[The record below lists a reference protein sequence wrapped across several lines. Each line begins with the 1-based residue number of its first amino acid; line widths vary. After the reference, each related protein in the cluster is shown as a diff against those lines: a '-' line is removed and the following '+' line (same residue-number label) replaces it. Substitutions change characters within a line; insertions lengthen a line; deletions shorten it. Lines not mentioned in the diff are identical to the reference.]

1 MSEEIKEAKKRGRKK
16 KSEGNTEEIENIK
29 KETFSEEVKEVKKR
43 GRKPKTEKQKELKTL
58 EKVEEVE
65 IAKKDKKGEEI
76 IKEEVKEI
84 EKVEKNDKVFEKN
97 SERTAKEYEKT
108 ERYEKNEKYSDE
120 NHQNE
125 EKLIKEILNANVTN
139 LKKMAKEYNIPNFSV
154 MTKYDLVNAVLIE
167 KGKEIGKTYGYGKL
181 DIMGE
186 GSFGFL
192 RNTTIGPDVYVSISQ
207 IKRFFL
213 RNEDI
218 VFGELR
224 VPIGTERNYGIL
236 KVLLVNGDLPDKSL
250 ERPFF
255 DDLIPSYPDKK
266 INLGSGELSSRII
279 DLISPIGKGQRG
291 LIVAPPK
298 AGKTVLLSTLAN
310 DIIKYNPE
318 IDVWI
323 LLIDERPEEVTDI
336 KENVKEAE
344 VYAATFDE
352 NPNVHTQVTENVLEM
367 AKREVERGKDILILM
382 DSLTRL
388 ARSYNI
394 TIPSSGK
401 LISGGIDPNALYYP
415 KRFLGAARN
424 IKNGGSL
431 TIIATALI
439 ETGSKM
445 DDVIFEEFKGTG
457 NMEII
462 LSRALEQLRIF
473 PAMDVLKSGTRREE
487 LLISRDKLEK
497 IWRLRRELNQM
508 SEVEGVKRLIE
519 LIKSYKSN
527 EELLEDLYSK
537 SSSK

>member
-1 MSEEIKEAKKRGRKK
+1 MSEEIKEVKKRGRKK

-65 IAKKDKKGEEI
+65 IAKEDKKGEEI

-97 SERTAKEYEKT
+97 FERTEKEYEKT
-108 ERYEKNEKYSDE
+108 ERHEKNEKYSDE

-125 EKLIKEILNANVTN
+125 EKLIKEILNTNVTN

-192 RNTTIGPDVYVSISQ
+192 RDTTIGPDVYVSISQ

-266 INLGSGELSSRII
+266 INLGNGEISSRII

-487 LLISRDKLEK
+487 LLIPKDKLEK

-508 SEVEGVKRLIE
+508 SEVEGIKRLIE
-519 LIKSYKSN
+519 LIKSYKNN

>member
-1 MSEEIKEAKKRGRKK
+1 MSENVKEVKKRGRKK
-16 KSEGNTEEIENIK
+16 KTEENTEETETVK
-29 KETFSEEVKEVKKR
+29 KETSTVEVKEVKKR
-43 GRKPKTEKQKELKTL
+43 GRKPKAEKQEELENL
-58 EKVEEVE
+58 NDIDEQQVE
-65 IAKKDKKGEEI
+65 KKGKEEKEGEGI
-76 IKEEVKEI
+76 IKKEVKEI
-84 EKVEKNDKVFEKN
+84 EKVERNVRV
-97 SERTAKEYEKT
+97 SERTENH
-108 ERYEKNEKYSDE
+108 EKNEKYTDE
-120 NHQNE
+120 SQQNE
-125 EKLIKEILNANVTN
+125 EKLIKEILNTNVTN

-192 RNTTIGPDVYVSISQ
+192 RETTIGPDVYVSISQ

-213 RNEDI
+213 RNEDV

-266 INLGSGELSSRII
+266 INLGSGEISSRII

-487 LLISRDKLEK
+487 LLIPKDKLEK

-508 SEVEGVKRLIE
+508 SEVEGLKRLIE
-519 LIKSYKSN
+519 LIRSYKNN

-537 SSSK
+537 SPEKNK